1 MFEPLERRKKA
12 YEEVADKIRDRILHK
27 EVKLNDRLPS
37 EREMAE
43 QFVVSR
49 VVVREA
55 IRSLELTGFVIVKK
69 GVKGGAFVAQ
79 EYDRPLISSIRHMV
93 SAGEVQL
100 DDMFSVRLL
109 VEPFAA
115 EHVARNGSDED
126 VSKLG
131 EILEL
136 AEDASNKGELVR
148 PLNFRFH
155 RQIVQLSGNAIL
167 SAVGETTLTLL
178 TDFLQDLPSSEVSPQ
193 HLSFHSDILAAI
205 REKDE
210 KTSGE
215 LIRADIDMLWQSV
228 RSLIKSD
235 QLLATASRR

>member
-1 MFEPLERRKKA
+1 
-12 YEEVADKIRDRILHK
+12 
-27 EVKLNDRLPS
+27 
-37 EREMAE
+37 
-43 QFVVSR
+43 
-49 VVVREA
+49 
-55 IRSLELTGFVIVKK
+55 
-69 GVKGGAFVAQ
+69 
-79 EYDRPLISSIRHMV
+79 
-93 SAGEVQL
+93 
-100 DDMFSVRLL
+100 
-109 VEPFAA
+109 
-115 EHVARNGSDED
+115 
-126 VSKLG
+126 
-131 EILEL
+131 
-136 AEDASNKGELVR
+136 
-148 PLNFRFH
+148 LNFRFH